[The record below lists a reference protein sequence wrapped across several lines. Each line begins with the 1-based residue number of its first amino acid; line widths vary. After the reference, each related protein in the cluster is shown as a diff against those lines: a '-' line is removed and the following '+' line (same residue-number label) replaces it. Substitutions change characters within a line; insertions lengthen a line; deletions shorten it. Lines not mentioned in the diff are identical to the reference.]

1 MSSQTSHMCLSCSC
15 LSPHH
20 LPISISQSYSSSR
33 TGQKNPYSSLTSL
46 SFTSVHRKT
55 LTPLPSKH
63 SQSSLSQGLPPLQ
76 YPGPRH
82 HPLSQITA
90 VTSYLPRQPLNLFAT
105 QQPGKA
111 CQNKVRSC
119 LSSTR
124 NCREK
129 GRVFSGVS
137 RAGTSRLPTPTTTSS
152 HHGLLSLAQFQPHP
166 PLSFRSS
173 CSAWKTLGQMSVQLP
188 LYQAE

>member
-1 MSSQTSHMCLSCSC
+1 MSQVQLLISPPSPHLNKSILFLQSHRPKKPILILDFSFIHISPQENLNASTFKAFTVQPVSGPPSPAIPWPQTS
-15 LSPHH
+15 
-20 LPISISQSYSSSR
+20 
-33 TGQKNPYSSLTSL
+33 
-46 SFTSVHRKT
+46 
-55 LTPLPSKH
+55 
-63 SQSSLSQGLPPLQ
+63 PPLLDYRSHLLPATSAPQ
-76 YPGPRH
+76 SIRH
-82 HPLSQITA
+82 STA
-90 VTSYLPRQPLNLFAT
+90 RESLLEQ
-105 QQPGKA
+105 
-111 CQNKVRSC
+111 VRSC

-173 CSAWKTLGQMSVQLP
+173 CSAWKTLG
-188 LYQAE
+188 